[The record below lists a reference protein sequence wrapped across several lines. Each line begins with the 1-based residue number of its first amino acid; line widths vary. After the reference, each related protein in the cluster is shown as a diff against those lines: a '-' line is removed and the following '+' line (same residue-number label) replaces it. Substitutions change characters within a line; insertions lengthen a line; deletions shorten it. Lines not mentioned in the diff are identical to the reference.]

1 MGTTLATWP
10 QGNRVLGEVVWHKA
24 IAASMKGNP
33 AMRQVIDVSPV
44 ARRLVVAA
52 VLFLIGIGSPAL
64 AASDVPGFDSWLEE
78 VKKEEEHDID
88 DLINR
93 FKSF

>member
-1 MGTTLATWP
+1 MVSVMDDPT
-10 QGNRVLGEVVWHKA
+10 
-24 IAASMKGNP
+24 I
-33 AMRQVIDVSPV
+33 MRTETSQVIV
-44 ARRLVVAA
+44 
-52 VLFLIGIGSPAL
+52 
-64 AASDVPGFDSWLEE
+64 EE